1 MPFTLKLTSVWKE
14 SSTKTSSNKI
24 TVGAIS
30 PPKTIIA
37 DMNDAPVR

>member
-1 MPFTLKLTSVWKE
+1 MDTCVIQVDYLAQIKKE
-14 SSTKTSSNKI
+14 KI

-30 PPKTIIA
+30 PPNTIIA